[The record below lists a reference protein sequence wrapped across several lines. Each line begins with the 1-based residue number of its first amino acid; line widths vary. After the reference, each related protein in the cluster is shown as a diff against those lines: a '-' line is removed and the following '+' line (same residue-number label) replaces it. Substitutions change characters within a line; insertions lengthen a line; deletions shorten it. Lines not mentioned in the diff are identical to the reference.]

1 MCARPPHQPHQRC
14 PPPRRR
20 RAGHNYEFGFVWGAR
35 RSGDDLTLTF
45 DPAGML
51 LGRQAKA
58 YYDAHPSE
66 ERLDFK
72 ILDDKS
78 LTQALRV
85 PASATLYGNQM
96 LGPRNG
102 SRNERVDLARL
113 LARAA
118 GKQPGR
124 ARCLGQARRQRPGR
138 LPRRA
143 VPAVTQP
150 APVPASRRGRA
161 PP

>member
-1 MCARPPHQPHQRC
+1 
-14 PPPRRR
+14 
-20 RAGHNYEFGFVWGAR
+20 
-35 RSGDDLTLTF
+35 
-45 DPAGML
+45 ML

-78 LTQALRV
+78 LTQTLRV

-118 GKQPGR
+118 GNNQGGLAVWVKR
-124 ARCLGQARRQRPGR
+124 AGNGPVVYLAEQY
-138 LPRRA
+138 LP
-143 VPAVTQP
+143 
-150 APVPASRRGRA
+150 
-161 PP
+161 